1 MEIIRKYFPELSTVQ
16 LEQLQQFRESIIFW
30 NRRINLISRKDV
42 DHLSERHILHSLAIA
57 RYVHF
62 NPDDTILDVGTGGGF
77 PGIPLAIFFPGAEF
91 TLIDSIGKK
100 VNALSQIIHSLS
112 IDNANCLQVRAEN
125 YPSKARYVVSRAVT
139 NLDQFTG
146 WVKNK
151 IDPPSG
157 TSTGNGIY
165 YLKGGDL
172 QEELSAFKNVTIH
185 SLDEI
190 YSEAFF
196 ESKKL
201 LYLPYHS
208 LY

>member
-1 MEIIRKYFPELSTVQ
+1 MEIIRKYFPDLSTVQ
-16 LEQLQQFRESIIFW
+16 IAQLEHFRESIIYW
-30 NRRINLISRKDV
+30 NQRINLISRKDV
-42 DHLSERHILHSLAIA
+42 DNLSERHILHSLAIA
-57 RYVHF
+57 RFVHF
-62 NPDDTILDVGTGGGF
+62 NPGDTVLDVGTGGGF
-77 PGIPLAIFFPGAEF
+77 PGIPLAIFFPGSAF

-100 VNALSQIIHSLS
+100 VNTVSQIIHSLGL
-112 IDNANCLQVRAEN
+112 DNVKCLQVRAEN
-125 YPSKARYVVSRAVT
+125 YHSKARYVVSRAVT

-146 WVKNK
+146 WVQNK

-172 QEELSAFKNVTIH
+172 EDELSAFHNLTIY
-185 SLDEI
+185 SLNEI

-201 LYLPYHS
+201 LYIPYHS

>member
-1 MEIIRKYFPELSTVQ
+1 MEIIRKYFPDLSTVQ
-16 LEQLQQFRESIIFW
+16 LAQLQQFRDSIIFW
-30 NRRINLISRKDV
+30 NQRINLISRNDV

-57 RYVHF
+57 RFVHF
-62 NPDDTILDVGTGGGF
+62 NPGDTVLDVGTGGGF
-77 PGIPLAIFFPGAEF
+77 PGIPLAIFFPGATF
-91 TLIDSIGKK
+91 SLIDSIGKK
-100 VNALSQIIHSLS
+100 VNAVSQIIHSLS
-112 IDNANCLQVRAEN
+112 LDNVRCLQVRAEN
-125 YPSKARYVVSRAVT
+125 YPSKARYIVSRAVT
-139 NLDQFTG
+139 NLDRFTG

-172 QEELSAFKNVTIH
+172 QEELSTFNNLTIH
-185 SLDEI
+185 SLNEI
-190 YSEAFF
+190 YSETFF

-201 LYLPYHS
+201 LYLPYNS

>member
-1 MEIIRKYFPELSTVQ
+1 MEILRKYFPELSTLQ
-16 LEQLQQFRESIIFW
+16 LLQLQQFRESIIHW
-30 NRRINLISRKDV
+30 NQRINLVSRKDV

-62 NPDDTILDVGTGGGF
+62 IPGDTVLDVGTGGGF
-77 PGIPLAIFFPGAEF
+77 PGIPLAIFFPGSEF

-100 VNALSQIIHSLS
+100 VNAVNQIILSLG
-112 IDNANCLQVRAEN
+112 IENASCLQVRAEN
-125 YPSKARYVVSRAVT
+125 YPSKVRYVVSRAVT
-139 NLDQFTG
+139 NLDRFTG

-151 IDPPSG
+151 IYPPTG
-157 TSTGNGIY
+157 TSKGNGIY

-172 QEELSAFKNVTIH
+172 QEELSGFKNVTVH
-185 SLDEI
+185 SLNEI
-190 YSEAFF
+190 YSEAYF

-208 LY
+208 L

>member
-1 MEIIRKYFPELSTVQ
+1 MEIVHKYFPELSTVQ
-16 LEQLQQFRESIIFW
+16 LARLQEFQESIIFW
-30 NRRINLISRKDV
+30 NQRINLISRKDV

-62 NPDDTILDVGTGGGF
+62 NPGDTILDVGTGGGF
-77 PGIPLAIFFPGAEF
+77 PGIPLAIFFPGSEF

-100 VNALSQIIHSLS
+100 VNAVRQIIHSLS
-112 IDNANCLQVRAEN
+112 IDNANCVQVRVEN

-151 IDPPSG
+151 IYPPSG

-185 SLDEI
+185 SLNEI
-190 YSEAFF
+190 YSEVFF
-196 ESKKL
+196 EGKKL

-208 LY
+208 LH

>member
-1 MEIIRKYFPELSTVQ
+1 MEIICKYFPELSTVQ
-16 LEQLQQFRESIIFW
+16 LAQLQQFQESIIFW
-30 NRRINLISRKDV
+30 NQRINLISRKDV

-62 NPDDTILDVGTGGGF
+62 NPGDTILDVGTGGGF
-77 PGIPLAIFFPGAEF
+77 PGIPLAIFFPGSEF

-100 VNALSQIIHSLS
+100 VNAVRQIIHSLS
-112 IDNANCLQVRAEN
+112 IDNANCVQVRVEN

-151 IDPPSG
+151 IYPPSG

-172 QEELSAFKNVTIH
+172 QEELQAFKNVTIH
-185 SLDEI
+185 SLNEI
-190 YSEAFF
+190 YSEVFF
-196 ESKKL
+196 EGKKL

-208 LY
+208 LH

>member
-1 MEIIRKYFPELSTVQ
+1 MEIIRKYFPDLSTVQ
-16 LEQLQQFRESIIFW
+16 IAQLEHFRECIISW
-30 NRRINLISRKDV
+30 NQRINLVSRKDIG
-42 DHLSERHILHSLAIA
+42 HLSERHILHSLAIA
-57 RYVHF
+57 RFVQFH
-62 NPDDTILDVGTGGGF
+62 PGDTVLDVGTGGGF
-77 PGIPLAIFFPGAEF
+77 PGIPLAIFFPGSAF

-100 VNALSQIIHSLS
+100 VNTVSQIIHSLGL
-112 IDNANCLQVRAEN
+112 DNVKCLQVRAEN

-151 IDPPSG
+151 IYPPSG
-157 TSTGNGIY
+157 SSTGNGIY
-165 YLKGGDL
+165 YLKGGELKD
-172 QEELSAFKNVTIH
+172 ELSVYNNLTIY
-185 SLDEI
+185 SLNEI

-196 ESKKL
+196 EGKKL

>member
-16 LEQLQQFRESIIFW
+16 LAQLQQFQESIIFW
-30 NRRINLISRKDV
+30 NQRINLISRKDV

-62 NPDDTILDVGTGGGF
+62 NPGDTILDVGTGGGF
-77 PGIPLAIFFPGAEF
+77 PGIPLAIFFPGSEF

-100 VNALSQIIHSLS
+100 VNAVRQIIHSLS
-112 IDNANCLQVRAEN
+112 IDNANCVQVRVEN

-151 IDPPSG
+151 IYPPSRI
-157 TSTGNGIY
+157 SSGNGIY

-172 QEELSAFKNVTIH
+172 QEELQAFKNVTIH
-185 SLDEI
+185 SLNEI
-190 YSEAFF
+190 YSEVFF
-196 ESKKL
+196 EGKKL

-208 LY
+208 LH

>member
-1 MEIIRKYFPELSTVQ
+1 MEIIRKYFPELSSVQ
-16 LEQLQQFRESIIFW
+16 LAQLQQFQESIIHW
-30 NRRINLISRKDV
+30 NQRINLISRKDV

-62 NPDDTILDVGTGGGF
+62 NPGDTILDVGTGGGF
-77 PGIPLAIFFPGAEF
+77 PGIPLAIYFPGSEF
-91 TLIDSIGKK
+91 SLIDSIGKK
-100 VNALSQIIHSLS
+100 VNAVSQIIHSLN
-112 IDNANCLQVRAEN
+112 IDNANCRQVRAEN

-139 NLDQFTG
+139 NLDRFTG

-151 IDPPSG
+151 IYTPSG
-157 TSTGNGIY
+157 TSRGNGIY

-172 QEELSAFKNVTIH
+172 LEELHAFKNFTVH
-185 SLDEI
+185 PLKEI
-190 YSEAFF
+190 YSEPFF

-208 LY
+208 LH

>member
-1 MEIIRKYFPELSTVQ
+1 MEIIHKYFPDLSTVQ
-16 LEQLQQFRESIIFW
+16 LAQLEHFKESIISW
-30 NRRINLISRKDV
+30 NQRINLISRKDV
-42 DHLSERHILHSLAIA
+42 DHLSERHILHSLSIA
-57 RYVHF
+57 RFVQFH
-62 NPDDTILDVGTGGGF
+62 PGDTVLDVGTGGGF
-77 PGIPLAIFFPGAEF
+77 PGIPLAIFFPGSTF

-100 VNALSQIIHSLS
+100 VNTVSQIIHSLGL
-112 IDNANCLQVRAEN
+112 DNAKCILVRAEN

-139 NLDQFTG
+139 NLDRFTG

-151 IDPPSG
+151 IYPPSG

-172 QEELSAFKNVTIH
+172 KDELGAFKNLTIY
-185 SLDEI
+185 SLNEI